1 MKKLKRQRIPVLLF
15 ILILISA
22 LGFFLYGLL
31 NSLITSDYRDQIA
44 VKLTE
49 TDQNLD
55 ESLDSIKKDNKNYER
70 LLKIYTELAVYYI
83 KESNTSD
90 FSQIL
95 LAKLCHF
102 LSVENVL
109 LMDPEGNIKYFA
121 KPLSKEIDPEEK
133 GSSSPLFQL
142 DTGKESDSTIYE
154 EDMEEGDL
162 KYIGLSSSKID
173 PDNILVIVSDMSEI
187 RYIAGLS
194 STWKS
199 MMERNTIGKGGFTFA
214 VASDGIFEY
223 FPFDPALGKGSDY
236 VEYIDSVDV
245 SEAGLSLS
253 DFQDGAFKHINIC
266 GEDYF
271 CGIKYRKAENA
282 WIICALPDKE
292 IRTSILAILI
302 PVLIFTLI
310 ILTLLSLAHLMI
322 ITGYLQSK
330 QEGSGPRS
338 FFIRKSRA
346 LFAFSI
352 VLLLVFSMYTN
363 LLYSTSVQI
372 SVNRQNAE
380 SLAYSISNEKKDQS
394 SIKQHFK
401 EFLLKI
407 SGVTARILSDN
418 TDMKARASLSRLNS
432 ILQTEHIL
440 IYDKSGTVI
449 ASDSTYKG
457 LKLSEKN
464 EDPSSQFRQL
474 LYGTPYVLQEE
485 PDENY
490 LEKPYLYMGSLLT
503 NKDGDPDGF
512 VQLALSPDFLSEP
525 LKASSKE
532 YILSTYSGTN
542 SSFVLASDKKTG
554 ELSYDPSDSLTGKP
568 AAAFGI
574 TEKALRDGYVGYIT
588 ISGVRHL
595 CVTSSTDNDYILIVT
610 PSSKLMS
617 GNLRIALLTFLPCFA
632 AVFLLYVLLIL
643 LSGVSGSPE
652 SRTEVSPEAAVHSD
666 ESLKHFIKG
675 AFFACSGVIFFIST
689 LYERLLS
696 PDSIFSYILNGGW
709 ENGVHLFSV
718 TWCIICICFVG
729 FLTIC
734 LNILLMQI
742 GNNLNSRGKT
752 MSHMLISL
760 LKYAAIIGVIF
771 SCANK
776 LGVHTDTLL
785 ASAGI
790 LTVVIGLGAQSLTSD
805 VFDGLFLIIEGAFH
819 VGDVIT
825 VDGCRGKVL
834 EIGIRNT
841 RLLDVDTN
849 NIKIV
854 NNSSLKHIVNHS
866 NTPES
871 IFLTIGIDYDEKLE
885 DIEKIIEKEIPVMKK
900 NIPLAVSGPDYLGV
914 DAFEDSAVVLK
925 FFISCRAQDYYKV
938 RRSLNRELK
947 LMFDRNGISIPF
959 NQIVLSER

>member
-1 MKKLKRQRIPVLLF
+1 MKKPKINKIPILLSV
-15 ILILISA
+15 LILISC

-31 NSLITSDYRDQIA
+31 NSLVTSDYRSQIA

-55 ESLDSIKKDNKNYER
+55 ESLNSIKKDNKNYER
-70 LLKIYTELAVYYI
+70 LQNIYTELAVYYI
-83 KESNTSD
+83 KESGTSD

-95 LAKLCHF
+95 LAKICHF
-102 LSVENVL
+102 LSVDNVL
-109 LMDPEGNIKYFA
+109 LMDPEGNIIYFA
-121 KPLSKEIDPEEK
+121 KPLSKEIDPKEK
-133 GSSSPLFQL
+133 GSSSPLSKL
-142 DTGKESDSTIYE
+142 DIGKESDSIIY
-154 EDMEEGDL
+154 DGDFEEGNQ
-162 KYIGLSSSKID
+162 KTIGLSSAKID
-173 PDNILVIVSDMSEI
+173 PDHILVIVSDMSEI
-187 RYIAGLS
+187 RHIAGS
-194 STWKS
+194 TSTWKS
-199 MMERNTIGKGGFTFA
+199 MLERNTIGKGGFTFA

-223 FPFDPALGKGSDY
+223 FPFDPALGKSSDFI
-236 VEYIDSVDV
+236 EYVDV
-245 SEAGLSLS
+245 VDISEAGLSLS

-271 CGIKYRKAENA
+271 CGIKYRKAEDV
-282 WIICALPDKE
+282 WIICALPDIE
-292 IRTSILAILI
+292 IRSSILAILI
-302 PVLIFTLI
+302 PVLIFTLV
-310 ILTLLSLAHLMI
+310 ILAVLSLAYIMV

-330 QEGSGPRS
+330 KKRPGPRTI
-338 FFIRKSRA
+338 FIIKSRA
-346 LFAFSI
+346 LFVFSI
-352 VLLLVFSMYTN
+352 VLLLMFSMFTH
-363 LLYSTSVQI
+363 LLYATSVQI
-372 SVNRQNAE
+372 AVNRQDAE
-380 SLAYSISNEKKDQS
+380 SLAYSISDEKNDRNG
-394 SIKQHFK
+394 IKQHFK

-418 TDMKARASLSRLNS
+418 TGLKVRESLSRLNS

-440 IYDKSGTVI
+440 IYDKNGTVI
-449 ASDSTYKG
+449 VSDSTYKG
-457 LKLSEKN
+457 LKLSEKK

-525 LKASSKE
+525 LKTASKE

-554 ELSYDPSDSLTGKP
+554 EFSYDPSNSLTGKP

-588 ISGVRHL
+588 ISGVRYL

-617 GNLRIALLTFLPCFA
+617 GNLRIALFTFLPCSA
-632 AVFLLYVLLIL
+632 AVFLLYILLIL
-643 LSGVSGSPE
+643 LSGVLRSPE
-652 SRTEVSPEAAVHSD
+652 SPAELSLEAAVHSD
-666 ESLKHFIKG
+666 DSLKHFIKG
-675 AFFACSGVIFFIST
+675 AFFACSGVVFFISM
-689 LYERLLS
+689 LHERLLP
-696 PDSIFSYILNGGW
+696 PDSIFTYILNGGW
-709 ENGVHLFSV
+709 ENGVHLFSI

-734 LNILLMQI
+734 LNILLLQI

-771 SCANK
+771 SCANR

-849 NIKIV
+849 NIKII

-871 IFLTIGIDYDEKLE
+871 IFITIGIDYDEKLE
-885 DIEKIIEKEIPVMKK
+885 DIEKIIERELPVMKR
-900 NIPLAVSGPDYLGV
+900 NIPLAVEGPSYLGV
-914 DAFEDSAVVLK
+914 DAFEDSAVMLK
-925 FFISCRAQDYYKV
+925 FFISCRTRDYYKV